1 MPSPTGANLINQ
13 INTYILNY
21 APAAFHNKALN
32 NILLQLV
39 AWIDSGGTTGPVTT
53 PAVLI
58 VTSAN
63 FTTAVDCPIPS
74 YNGHTIAVLWCDIP
88 KPLVQGVDFTP
99 YAGGGFTM
107 LTPGFNS
114 GSGTFTFWVLLIS

>member
-1 MPSPTGANLINQ
+1 MSVTGANLSAQINQ
-13 INTYILNY
+13 YITSY
-21 APAAFHNKALN
+21 GVKAFHNKELN
-32 NILLQLV
+32 SILLQIIQ
-39 AWIDSGGTTGPVTT
+39 WIDSGGTTGPVTA
-53 PAVLI
+53 PAVLV

-63 FTTAVDCPIPS
+63 FTTGVDCPIPA

-99 YAGGGFTM
+99 YVGGGFTM

-114 GSGTFTFWVLLIS
+114 GSATYTFWVLLIS